1 MEKTLVPDESETK
14 QREMFEEIGALM
26 GGIAKAFELDE
37 SQTITAVEKGTIEMS
52 FETDANGNPF
62 VLATYGDKSARL
74 YAGAIKQE
82 SDAQH

>member
-1 MEKTLVPDESETK
+1 MANDSKTGE
-14 QREMFEEIGALM
+14 REMFDEIAALM

-37 SQTITAVEKGTIEMS
+37 SQTITALEEGVIEMV

>member
-1 MEKTLVPDESETK
+1 MANDSKTGE
-14 QREMFEEIGALM
+14 REMFDEIAALM

-37 SQTITAVEKGTIEMS
+37 SQTITALEEGVIEMV

-62 VLATYGDKSARL
+62 VLATYGEKTARL

-82 SDAQH
+82 TDAKH

>member
-1 MEKTLVPDESETK
+1 MSDESE
-14 QREMFEEIGALM
+14 QNRREMFDEINALM

-37 SQTITAVEKGTIEMS
+37 SQTITAVEQGAIEMA

-62 VLATYGDKSARL
+62 VLATYGDKSVRL

-82 SDAQH
+82 TDPEH